1 MARLDEKQKKRLLDD
16 LLKGTESVRV
26 LAKRYGVANATV
38 QKYKESIDPESER
51 IVNAGIA
58 YKTALSEIR
67 EPEKVNAIVNA
78 VDERTRHL
86 VFFTNSALKNQQ
98 LANRKLT
105 QDAPITDIEAH
116 SRITARNKE
125 TVLGKQPDTA
135 IQINNNTPTRLERV
149 VIDVSPTDSNA

>member
-26 LAKRYGVANATV
+26 LAKRYGVSNATI
-38 QKYKESIDPESER
+38 QKYKYSIDPESER

-78 VDERTRHL
+78 VDERTKHL
-86 VFFTNSALKNQQ
+86 IFFNNSALKNQQ
-98 LANRKLT
+98 LANNRLKQKEHDVELSEL
-105 QDAPITDIEAH
+105 EAH

-125 TVLGKQPDTA
+125 TVLGKSPDTA
-135 IQINNNTPTRLERV
+135 IQVNNNEAPRL
-149 VIDVSPTDSNA
+149 VIQSNAVRD

>member
-16 LLKGTESVRV
+16 LLKGTDSVRV

-38 QKYKESIDPESER
+38 QKYKDSIDPESER

-58 YKTALSEIR
+58 YKTALYEIR

-86 VFFTNSALKNQQ
+86 LFFANSALRNQQ
-98 LANRKLT
+98 LANKKLNENL
-105 QDAPITDIEAH
+105 PIADLEAH

-135 IQINNNTPTRLERV
+135 IQVNNNESPRL
-149 VIDVSPTDSNA
+149 VIQTNAIRD

>member
-26 LAKRYGVANATV
+26 LAKRYGVSNATI
-38 QKYKESIDPESER
+38 QKYKDSIDPESER

-86 VFFTNSALKNQQ
+86 MFFTNSALKNQQ

-105 QDAPITDIEAH
+105 QDAPIADIEAH

-135 IQINNNTPTRLERV
+135 IQINNTPTRLERV
-149 VIDVSPTDSNA
+149 VIDVSTSDSNT

>member
-16 LLKGTESVRV
+16 ILKGTETVRV
-26 LAKRYGVANATV
+26 LAKRYGVSNATI
-38 QKYKESIDPESER
+38 QKYKDSIDPESER
-51 IVNAGIA
+51 LVQAGVA
-58 YKTALSEIR
+58 YRSSLAQIQD
-67 EPEKVNAIVNA
+67 PDKVNAIVNA

-105 QDAPITDIEAH
+105 QDAPIADIEAH

-125 TVLGKQPDTA
+125 TVLGKSPDTA
-135 IQINNNTPTRLERV
+135 IQVNNNEAPRL
-149 VIDVSPTDSNA
+149 VIQSNAVRD